1 MLIEN
6 ITIKQLTV
14 SEALA
19 RLAAA
24 PGDRNVVF
32 NIEGDALNLAE
43 ALNIYI
49 RDVNSEQLQTI
60 KRALW
65 SIVERALWTLEPVT
79 IVADPPEDGEA
90 A

>member
-1 MLIEN
+1 MSIEN

-24 PGDRNVVF
+24 AGDRNIVF
-32 NIEGDALNLAE
+32 NIEGDALDLAE
-43 ALNIYI
+43 ALNIHI
-49 RDVNSEQLQTI
+49 RDADSEQLKTI

-65 SIVERALWTLEPVT
+65 SIVERALWTLEPIT
-79 IVADPPEDGEA
+79 IVADPEDEEA